1 MYYTGIGSR
10 ETPIE
15 IQYLMSYISKLMHS
29 KGYILRSGGANGADL
44 AFETL
49 ISDKKEIYLPW
60 KNFNDSLSPL
70 YSVSKEA
77 FELASTLH
85 PNWKS
90 LSEGAKKLMAR
101 NCYQILG
108 ANLDTPSAVVICWT
122 PDGCTSHSSRTS
134 KTGGTGQAISLAS
147 LYDIPIYNLANYKDI
162 VQLLTSIQHVKDTN
176 EPT

>member
-15 IQYLMSYISKLMHS
+15 IQYLMSYISKLMYS
-29 KGYILRSGGANGADL
+29 KGYTLRSGGANGADL

-49 ISDKKEIYLPW
+49 IPDKKEIFIPW
-60 KNFNDSLSPL
+60 KNFNNNLSPL
-70 YSVSKEA
+70 YNISKEA

-108 ANLDTPSAVVICWT
+108 HDLSTPSDVVICWT

-147 LYDIPIYNLANYKDI
+147 LYDIPIYNLANYNDI
-162 VQLLTSIQHVKDTN
+162 VQLLTTIKHIKEIV
-176 EPT
+176 